1 MNRQKL
7 IIILIIALIVIN
19 IFLIYR
25 YLLLTQE
32 IEKMKITSGLP
43 EKSTITF
50 PSTKNERIINFL
62 KLFIAQV
69 LKAEK
74 EVDFETRLKL
84 ENAVREI
91 QDKEILDQWTKF
103 TESQTETEAQKN
115 VKDLLEI
122 LVNKLQIK

>member
-7 IIILIIALIVIN
+7 VTILIIVLIVIN

-32 IEKMKITSGLP
+32 IEKMKVASNLP
-43 EKSTITF
+43 EKNAVIF
-50 PSTKNERIINFL
+50 PNNKNERIVNFL
-62 KLFIAQV
+62 KLFITKV
-69 LKAEK
+69 LKAEG
-74 EVDFETRLKL
+74 EVDFEKRLKL

-91 QDKEILDQWTKF
+91 QDKEILAQWIKF
-103 TESQTETEAQKN
+103 TESKTEDEAQKN

>member
-1 MNRQKL
+1 MNKQKL
-7 IIILIIALIVIN
+7 IIILIIGLIVMN
-19 IFLIYR
+19 IFLLYR
-25 YLLLTQE
+25 YLLITKE
-32 IEKMKITSGLP
+32 IEKIKIASSLP
-43 EKSTITF
+43 EKNAVIF
-50 PSTKNERIINFL
+50 PNTKNERIINFL
-62 KLFIAQV
+62 KLFITKV
-69 LKAEK
+69 LKAEG

-103 TESQTETEAQKN
+103 TESKTEEEAQKN

>member
-1 MNRQKL
+1 
-7 IIILIIALIVIN
+7 
-19 IFLIYR
+19 
-25 YLLLTQE
+25 
-32 IEKMKITSGLP
+32 MKIASSLP
-43 EKSTITF
+43 EKNAVIF
-50 PSTKNERIINFL
+50 PNTKNERIINFL
-62 KLFIAQV
+62 KLFITKV
-69 LKAEK
+69 LKAEG

-103 TESQTETEAQKN
+103 TESKTEEEAQRN

>member
-1 MNRQKL
+1 MNKQKL
-7 IIILIIALIVIN
+7 IIILIVGLIVMN

-25 YLLLTQE
+25 YLLLTRE
-32 IEKMKITSGLP
+32 IEKMKIVSGLT
-43 EKSTITF
+43 EKSVIIF
-50 PSTKNERIINFL
+50 PNTKNERIIHFL
-62 KLFIAQV
+62 KLFISKV
-69 LKAEK
+69 LKAEG

-103 TESQTETEAQKN
+103 TESKTEEEAQKN

>member
-7 IIILIIALIVIN
+7 IIILIIILIVVN

-25 YLLLTQE
+25 YLLLAQE

-50 PSTKNERIINFL
+50 PNTKNERIINFL
-62 KLFIAQV
+62 KLFIAKV

-91 QDKEILDQWTKF
+91 QDKEILDQWIKF

>member
-1 MNRQKL
+1 MNKQKL
-7 IIILIIALIVIN
+7 MIILIISLIVMN
-19 IFLIYR
+19 MFLLYR
-25 YLLLTQE
+25 YLLISKE
-32 IEKMKITSGLP
+32 IEKMKIASGLP
-43 EKSTITF
+43 EKSNIIS
-50 PSTKNERIINFL
+50 PNTKNEKIINFL
-62 KLFIAQV
+62 KLFITKV
-69 LKAEK
+69 LKAEG

-103 TESQTETEAQKN
+103 TESKTEEEAQKN

>member
-7 IIILIIALIVIN
+7 LIILIIGFIVMN

-32 IEKMKITSGLP
+32 IEKMKVASGLP
-43 EKSTITF
+43 EKSAIIF
-50 PSTKNERIINFL
+50 PNTKNEKIINFL
-62 KLFIAQV
+62 KLFITKV
-69 LKAEK
+69 LKAEG

-103 TESQTETEAQKN
+103 TESKTEDEAQKN

-122 LVNKLQIK
+122 LINKLQIK

>member
-7 IIILIIALIVIN
+7 MIILIIGLTLMN
-19 IFLIYR
+19 IFLVYR
-25 YLLLTQE
+25 YLLITKE
-32 IEKMKITSGLP
+32 IEKIKRADALP
-43 EKSTITF
+43 QKNAVIF
-50 PSTKNERIINFL
+50 PNTKNERIINFL
-62 KLFIAQV
+62 KLFITKV
-69 LKAEK
+69 LKAEG

-91 QDKEILDQWTKF
+91 QDKEILDQWIKF
-103 TESQTETEAQKN
+103 TESKTEEEAQKN

>member
-7 IIILIIALIVIN
+7 IIILLICLIVMN
-19 IFLIYR
+19 IFLLYR
-25 YLLLTQE
+25 YLLITKE
-32 IEKMKITSGLP
+32 VEKIKIASSLP
-43 EKSTITF
+43 EKNAVIF
-50 PSTKNERIINFL
+50 PNTKNEKIINFL
-62 KLFIAQV
+62 KLFITKV
-69 LKAEK
+69 LKAEG

-91 QDKEILDQWTKF
+91 QDKEILDQWIKF
-103 TESQTETEAQKN
+103 TESKTEDESQKN

>member
-7 IIILIIALIVIN
+7 IIILIIGLTLMN
-19 IFLIYR
+19 IFLLYR
-25 YLLLTQE
+25 YLLITKE
-32 IEKMKITSGLP
+32 IEKIKRASALP
-43 EKSTITF
+43 EKNAVIFSN
-50 PSTKNERIINFL
+50 TKNERIVNFL
-62 KLFIAQV
+62 KLFITKV
-69 LKAEK
+69 LKAEG

-103 TESQTETEAQKN
+103 TESKTEEEAQKN

>member
-7 IIILIIALIVIN
+7 IIILIIGLIVMN

-25 YLLLTQE
+25 YLLLAQE
-32 IEKMKITSGLP
+32 IEKMKVTSGLP
-43 EKSTITF
+43 EKSAIIF
-50 PSTKNERIINFL
+50 PNTKNERIINFL
-62 KLFIAQV
+62 KLFITKV
-69 LKAEK
+69 LKTEG

-91 QDKEILDQWTKF
+91 QDKEILDQWIKF
-103 TESQTETEAQKN
+103 TESKTEDEAQKN

-122 LVNKLQIK
+122 LINKLQIK

>member
-7 IIILIIALIVIN
+7 IIILIIILIVVN

-50 PSTKNERIINFL
+50 PSTKNERIIYFL
-62 KLFIAQV
+62 KLFIAKV

-91 QDKEILDQWTKF
+91 QDKEILDQWIKF
-103 TESQTETEAQKN
+103 TESKTETEAQKN